1 MNKLDTR
8 VQIAVIILGNT
19 LNSKYINN
27 QNICISIDTHLFTY
41 INLLMFTFI
50 LNKDIFVVYQS
61 Y

>member
-27 QNICISIDTHLFTY
+27 QNIFISGMTNEENQTIRWEITKL
-41 INLLMFTFI
+41 
-50 LNKDIFVVYQS
+50 
-61 Y
+61 